1 MIIGK
6 DKIRYCNLHDKNN
19 ELEEENRKLKRQL
32 NQGLYNVE
40 INRNL
45 ENIVKAILYKFNNY
59 EVEIDLDDIKRV
71 EKGEIYIEESHMKFA
86 KRVKLLFK
94 QNYLKESEDKQ

>member
-1 MIIGK
+1 MITGK
-6 DKIRYCNLHDKNN
+6 DKIRYCNLHDENN

-40 INRNL
+40 VEINKDL

-59 EVEIDLDDIKRV
+59 EVEIDLDDIKTV
-71 EKGEIYIEESHMKFA
+71 EKGEIYIEESYMKFA

-94 QNYLKESEDKQ
+94 EKLLKRK